1 MIYNNIEL
9 SFSIFFFIALYI
21 LYSFT
26 IFTGKYEKYAPGN
39 FLSLV
44 IFIVFVILFFLS
56 SYFINIFLENMD
68 E

>member
-9 SFSIFFFIALYI
+9 SFSIFFFIVLYLI
-21 LYSFT
+21 YSFT
-26 IFTGKYEKYAPGN
+26 IFTGNYEKYAPGSL
-39 FLSLV
+39 LSLV
-44 IFIVFVILFFLS
+44 IFIIFIILFFLS

>member
-9 SFSIFFFIALYI
+9 SFSIFFFIVLYLI
-21 LYSFT
+21 YSFI
-26 IFTGKYEKYAPGN
+26 IFTGKYEKYAVEN
-39 FLSLV
+39 IISLV
-44 IFIVFVILFFLS
+44 VFIVLIILFFLS